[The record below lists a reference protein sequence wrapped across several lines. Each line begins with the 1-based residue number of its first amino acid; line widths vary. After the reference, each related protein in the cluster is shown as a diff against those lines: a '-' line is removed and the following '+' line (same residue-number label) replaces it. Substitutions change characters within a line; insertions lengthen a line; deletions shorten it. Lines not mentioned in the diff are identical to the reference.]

1 MMVII
6 KEAHIMEQYYIQFTT
21 EDGNTFLVEAD
32 KEAIPLEEETE
43 EEMEKTG
50 IVQKAAGKIIVTAQT
65 TFEQAIGN
73 VIQYNVKALLQA
85 IRTLPVDK
93 QPKSMEATFALKA
106 TTEAGN
112 AAIAKATGE
121 VNYTI
126 KLTWER

>member
-1 MMVII
+1 MG
-6 KEAHIMEQYYIQFTT
+6 QYYIQFKT
-21 EDGNTFLVEAD
+21 EDGKTFLIEAD
-32 KEAIPLEEETE
+32 EEAISLEEEAE
-43 EEMEKTG
+43 EEMEKAG
-50 IVQKAAGKIIVTAQT
+50 ILQKAAGKTIVVAQT

-85 IRTLPVDK
+85 IRTLPVEN

-106 TTEAGN
+106 TAEAGN
-112 AAIAKATGE
+112 AAVAKASGE